1 MNAHRR
7 LFKNPWWLVIGSM
20 LALIVGNGPVGLFT
34 FGVFLKPVSTEFGWE
49 RGTMSMAI
57 GVSLL
62 CGAVATPIVGYLID
76 RWGIRRVTMTMIVLF
91 AVSMASIALTPA
103 LPIVFVLLYAIAGV
117 FGAGQAPLPYAKAI
131 SEWFDERRGI
141 ALGIAMAGAG
151 IGVAVIPQL
160 ARLLIEIFGWRGA
173 YVAVGIVT
181 LIVAFPAAALFLR
194 EPGER
199 LADAGRRTAAS
210 QATLPGK
217 SIGEALANYRF
228 WFIAIATFL
237 VVTVLNGTIN
247 HAVPLLTDRGISPGA
262 AASILGVVGMSTIAG
277 RLVSGYLVDR
287 FFAPF
292 VAVFFFLLP
301 IGGIYL
307 LGTGEGMPIVVVG
320 GITLGLTLGAEVDL
334 IGFLVSR
341 YFGLRHFGAIS
352 GYFFAIFTA
361 ASGFG
366 PFLMGLCYDA
376 FHSYN
381 FALTS
386 FAIALAIASV
396 MIALLGPYAFPSH
409 SAHRL

>member
-1 MNAHRR
+1 MNSHGR
-7 LFKNPWWLVIGSM
+7 LFKNSWWIVIGSM

-34 FGVFLKPVSTEFGWE
+34 FGVFLKPVSSEFGWE

-57 GVSLL
+57 GVSLF
-62 CGAVATPIVGYLID
+62 CGAIATPIIGYLID
-76 RWGIRRVTMTMIVLF
+76 RWGIRRVTLPMIVLF
-91 AVSMASIALTPA
+91 ALSMASIAFTPA
-103 LPIVFVLLYAIAGV
+103 SPIVFVLLYAIAGT

-131 SEWFDERRGI
+131 SSWFDQRRGL

-160 ARLLIEIFGWRGA
+160 ARLLIEIYGWRGA
-173 YVAVGIVT
+173 YVGVGIVT
-181 LIVAFPAAALFLR
+181 FVVAFPAAALFLR
-194 EPGER
+194 EQGEP
-199 LADAGRRTAAS
+199 LADAGRQAAVS
-210 QATLPGK
+210 RAIPPGK
-217 SIGEALANYRF
+217 SVGEAFANYRF

-237 VVTVLNGTIN
+237 VVTALNGTIN
-247 HAVPLLTDRGISPGA
+247 HAIPLLTDRGISPST
-262 AASILGVVGMSTIAG
+262 AASILGIVGMSTIAG

-301 IGGIYL
+301 IVGIYL
-307 LGTGEGMPIVVVG
+307 LGSGEGMPIVVVG
-320 GITLGLTLGAEVDL
+320 GVTLGVTLGAEIDL

-352 GYFFAIFTA
+352 GYLFAIFTA

-381 FALTS
+381 LALTG
-386 FAIALAIASV
+386 FAMALIIASL
-396 MIALLGPYAFPSH
+396 MIALLGPYAFPGR
-409 SAHRL
+409 SAVRS

>member
-1 MNAHRR
+1 MNSHGR
-7 LFKNPWWLVIGSM
+7 LFKNSWWIVIGSM

-34 FGVFLKPVSTEFGWE
+34 FGVFLKPVSSEFGWE

-57 GVSLL
+57 GVSLF
-62 CGAVATPIVGYLID
+62 CGAIATPIIGYLID
-76 RWGIRRVTMTMIVLF
+76 RWGIRRVTLPLIVLF
-91 AVSMASIALTPA
+91 ALSMASIAFTPA
-103 LPIVFVLLYAIAGV
+103 SPIVFVLLYAIAGT

-131 SEWFDERRGI
+131 SSWFDQRRGL

-160 ARLLIEIFGWRGA
+160 ARLLIEIYGWRGA
-173 YVAVGIVT
+173 YVGVGIVT
-181 LIVAFPAAALFLR
+181 FVVAFPAAALFLR
-194 EPGER
+194 EQGEP
-199 LADAGRRTAAS
+199 LADAGRQAAVS
-210 QATLPGK
+210 RAIPPGK
-217 SIGEALANYRF
+217 SVGEAFANYRF

-237 VVTVLNGTIN
+237 VVTALNGTIN
-247 HAVPLLTDRGISPGA
+247 HAIPLLTDRGISPST
-262 AASILGVVGMSTIAG
+262 AASILGIVGMSTIAG

-301 IGGIYL
+301 IVGIYL
-307 LGTGEGMPIVVVG
+307 LGSGEGMPIVVVG
-320 GITLGLTLGAEVDL
+320 GVTLGVTLGAEVDL

-352 GYFFAIFTA
+352 GYLFAIFTA

-381 FALTS
+381 LALTG
-386 FAIALAIASV
+386 FAMALIIASL
-396 MIALLGPYAFPSH
+396 MIALLGPYAFPGR
-409 SAHRL
+409 SAVRS